1 MPARPSRAARAGL
14 LLAAAALTAAATWNT
29 YRAAAPAQP
38 AAGIATHYGDAVGL
52 GNGQARTYVLT
63 DRQSGRPV
71 EVGVALSAEALD
83 SLPRLSAEHAPGAHG
98 PSRAYLL
105 ELPAGNPT
113 PYRFVEVDWNP
124 MGHGGPY
131 TAPHFDFHFYRVP
144 LAVRNEIVLEDP
156 AFAEK
161 AARLPAADEM
171 PAGYVSSHVLLKT
184 TPAGMTVPLMGLHW
198 LDIKSPEL
206 PPSNRPF
213 TATFIVGSWNGQV
226 IFDEPMVT
234 RDFILAQRTTAS
246 ADSIALPLA
255 KRYVPAGYYPA
266 SYGVRW
272 DAAAREFRIAL
283 QGLTPRNWSRGTDLT
298 GETIGRDAE

>member
-1 MPARPSRAARAGL
+1 MRIPVL
-14 LLAAAALTAAATWNT
+14 LLAAVALTAAAS
-29 YRAAAPAQP
+29 RAVRPASGLH
-38 AAGIATHYGDAVGL
+38 ARYGTPVAL
-52 GNGQARTYVLT
+52 GDGQARTYVLT

-83 SLPRLSAEHAPGAHG
+83 SLPRLSPEHAPGTHG
-98 PSRAYLL
+98 PSREYLL
-105 ELPAGNPT
+105 ELPADNPT

-161 AARLPAADEM
+161 AARLPAAEEM
-171 PAGYVSSHVLLKT
+171 PAGYVSTHVLLQT
-184 TPAGMTVPLMGLHW
+184 TPAGMTVPRMGLHW

-206 PPSNRPF
+206 PPANRPF

-234 RDFILAQRTTAS
+234 RDFILAQRTGPAS
-246 ADSIALPLA
+246 ADSIPLPLA
-255 KRYVPAGYYPA
+255 KRYVPAGYYPV
-266 SYGVRW
+266 SYAVRW
-272 DAAAREFRIAL
+272 DAAAREYRIAL
-283 QGLTPRNWSRGTDLT
+283 KGLTPRD
-298 GETIGRDAE
+298 